1 MKLKTLTFAMIFATG
16 FVNAANLEQDVDK
29 SGFWLGAAAGMG
41 VTNGSDITA
50 GESEVLSPKIEM
62 GYDFGKHFG
71 LYGSYDYMHN
81 LDDAE
86 LHLGTL
92 GMKGNLYFTDNLSMY
107 GKLGA
112 TYIFADGSEL
122 KTDSF
127 SGTVGIGLE
136 YQLTHSVTT
145 KIGYDYYNNLEA
157 KNGKDLDLSQVY
169 WGMTYKFGQPDTPL
183 VVEEKVEV
191 PVEVVKEVTTTQ
203 VSRSTYTLPY
213 QTGQVDVND
222 YGRYNLD
229 EVVTT
234 MRNNPELT
242 ADIVGRTDSTGS
254 QQTNLRVSGERAQ
267 NVGQYLINQGID
279 AERIHTSGVA
289 DQQPLNNAQNAQL
302 ERSVQIT
309 LN

>member
-1 MKLKTLTFAMIFATG
+1 MKLKVATLAIIVAG
-16 FVNAANLEQDVDK
+16 GISAANAADLDQNIDK

-41 VTNGSDITA
+41 LSDTDA
-50 GESEVLSPKIEM
+50 GESEVLSPKLEM

-81 LDDAE
+81 LSDAE

-92 GMKGNLYFTDNLSMY
+92 GVKGNLYFTDNLSMF

-127 SGTVGIGLE
+127 SGTAGVGLE
-136 YQLTHSVTT
+136 YQLTNAVTT

-157 KNGKDLDLSQVY
+157 KNGHDLDLSQVY

-183 VVEEKVEV
+183 IVEEQVEV
-191 PVEVVKEVTTTQ
+191 PVEVVKEVTQT
-203 VSRSTYTLPY
+203 SRSTYTLPY
-213 QTGQVDVND
+213 QVGQVDVND

-229 EVVTT
+229 EVITT
-234 MRNNPELT
+234 MRSNLELT
-242 ADIVGRTDSTGS
+242 AEIVGRTDATGS
-254 QQTNLRVSGERAQ
+254 AATNERVSTQRAEH
-267 NVGQYLINQGID
+267 VAQYMIDQGID

-289 DQQPLNNAQNAQL
+289 DQQPLTNGSNAQL

>member
-1 MKLKTLTFAMIFATG
+1 MKLKVVTLAIIMAGGISVA
-16 FVNAANLEQDVDK
+16 NAANLDQNIDK

-41 VTNGSDITA
+41 LSDTNT
-50 GESEVLSPKIEM
+50 GESEVLSPKLEM

-81 LDDAE
+81 LNDAE

-92 GMKGNLYFTDNLSMY
+92 GMKGNLYFTDNLSMF

-127 SGTVGIGLE
+127 SGTAGVGLE
-136 YQLTHSVTT
+136 YQLTNAVTT

-157 KNGKDLDLSQVY
+157 KNGHDLDLSQVY
-169 WGMTYKFGQPDTPL
+169 WGMTYKFGQPETPL

-191 PVEVVKEVTTTQ
+191 PVEVVKEVTQT
-203 VSRSTYTLPY
+203 SRSTYTLPY
-213 QTGQVDVND
+213 QVGQVDVND

-229 EVVTT
+229 EVIAT
-234 MRNNPELT
+234 MCNNPELN
-242 ADIVGRTDSTGS
+242 AEIVGRTDSTGS
-254 QQTNLRVSGERAQ
+254 ALTNERVSSERAQ
-267 NVGQYLINQGID
+267 YVSQYMIDQGIE
-279 AERIHTSGVA
+279 AERIHTTGVA
-289 DQQPLNNAQNAQL
+289 DQQPLTNGNNAQL